1 VLATRRVTPAGAEV
15 DPDAHVSSVRV
26 GRFLSRAEAEVA
38 RGLLVTNGV
47 PAVVLGDDGGGV
59 HPDISYGYGGVA
71 LGVHPDDVDEAENL
85 LGDIDAPIDRSELR
99 SAGWKPLVMVLLAAI
114 MAVLVAAVFVQGS
127 LPHLFG

>member
-1 VLATRRVTPAGAEV
+1 M

-38 RGLLVTNGV
+38 RGLLEANGV
-47 PAVVLGDDGGGV
+47 PAVVVGDDGGGV

-71 LGVHPDDVDEAENL
+71 LGVHPDDVEEARTL
-85 LGDIDAPIDRSELR
+85 LGDIDAPIDRAELR
-99 SAGWKPLVMVLLAAI
+99 SAGWKPLVMVLLAAAT
-114 MAVLVAAVFVQGS
+114 AVLVATVFVQGA